1 MDNQRKL
8 ISKLNDDAVNLIN
21 KTSRRGYGNS
31 YSIGKLL
38 HDSIFGEKINIIRI
52 NKINKLWNRS

>member
-21 KTSRRGYGNS
+21 KTSHKGYGNS
-31 YSIGKLL
+31 
-38 HDSIFGEKINIIRI
+38 HPMIFEKDINIIRI
-52 NKINKLWNRS
+52 NKINKLWNLS